1 MMRLLLS
8 VGLLGTAL
16 IQPIP
21 SGAGGQ
27 RDEPPAVVTDMPDII
42 DMSYASPD
50 AWHALP
56 PPIPFHEKPPLPALE
71 PNEVELPSSRTKLA
85 LNQGWPNAIT
95 AEFPTS
101 ELSLPR

>member
-1 MMRLLLS
+1 MKRLLLS

-16 IQPIP
+16 IQPVAP
-21 SGAGGQ
+21 GASSQ

-56 PPIPFHEKPPLPALE
+56 PQFHIHEKPPLPALE
-71 PNEVELPSSRTKLA
+71 PNEVDLPSPRTRLA
-85 LNQGWPNAIT
+85 VLN
-95 AEFPTS
+95 
-101 ELSLPR
+101 